1 MIFSINLIIIVDTTI
16 SGVLKFVVKYI
27 NVIRNLNIKFLFY
40 DLYCIIMVVKVMDNP
55 IEFKSAKELYDRVLP
70 ALYSKVKE
78 VRNLGFKYITETVNG
93 NQTIYSFFVSE
104 ELLSYVNKNF
114 DKRDFFL
121 SNKMTF

>member
-1 MIFSINLIIIVDTTI
+1 MENKNFIKGLNQDKANQLII
-16 SGVLKFVVKYI
+16 K
-27 NVIRNLNIKFLFY
+27 
-40 DLYCIIMVVKVMDNP
+40 
-55 IEFKSAKELYDRVLP
+55 
-70 ALYSKVKE
+70 
-78 VRNLGFKYITETVNG
+78 GFKYITETVNG

>member
-1 MIFSINLIIIVDTTI
+1 MENKNFIKVLNQDKANQLII
-16 SGVLKFVVKYI
+16 K
-27 NVIRNLNIKFLFY
+27 
-40 DLYCIIMVVKVMDNP
+40 
-55 IEFKSAKELYDRVLP
+55 
-70 ALYSKVKE
+70 
-78 VRNLGFKYITETVNG
+78 GFKYITETVSG